1 MKRHELTDEQWAV
14 VEPFLPRA
22 SRSKGRKPREPRSVL
37 NAIFW
42 VLHTGAPWRDLP
54 ERFPPWKT
62 VYNSF
67 CRWRKAGV
75 FERILE
81 ALQVRLDSENRI
93 DWNLWCIDGTHIRA
107 SRAAAGASKKVSP
120 STPKNPRIMRWAA
133 VEAGLAP
140 KSTWLLTARELR

>member
-1 MKRHELTDEQWAV
+1 MKRHELTDEQWV
-14 VEPFLPRA
+14 LIEPLFPKA
-22 SRSKGRKPREPRSVL
+22 KTGRPPCNRRQIL

-75 FERILE
+75 FTRMLE
-81 ALQVRLDSENRI
+81 ALQMRLDREGRI

-107 SRAAAGASKKVSP
+107 SRAAAGASKKASH
-120 STPKNPRIMRWAA
+120 STPENPTITRWAA
-133 VEAGLAP
+133 AEAGSDP
-140 KSTWLLTARELR
+140 RSTWLLTAKELR